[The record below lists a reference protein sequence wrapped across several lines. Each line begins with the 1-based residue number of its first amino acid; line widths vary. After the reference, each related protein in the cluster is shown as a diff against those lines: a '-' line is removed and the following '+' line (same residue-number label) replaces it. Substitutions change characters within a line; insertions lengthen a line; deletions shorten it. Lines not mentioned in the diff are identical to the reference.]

1 MVASGDMAL
10 DPYEFDFLL
19 LCNKICCASHYNMQ
33 MKIIVE
39 TEQEFKE
46 WMNSQQTFAEVIQ

>member
-1 MVASGDMAL
+1 L

-19 LCNKICCASHYNMQ
+19 LCNKICGASHYNMQ

-39 TEQEFKE
+39 TPEAFAQ
-46 WMNSQQTFAEVIQ
+46 WMAEQQTFAEVIQ

>member
-1 MVASGDMAL
+1 MAL

-19 LCNKICCASHYNMQ
+19 LCNKICGASHYNMQ